1 MFGHKML
8 MSTEA
13 AALAGLG
20 MIQAP
25 ILGIGRYLENGT
37 LVEEFTRLSSPIACR
52 VHRSST
58 STQPITPSARI
69 YEVDRKC
76 AGTASRMTIRTV
88 RRTRQ
93 VRNTI
98 EKGVAFII
106 GR

>member
-52 VHRSST
+52 VHPWCEAIVPMLANAGSST
-58 STQPITPSARI
+58 NQ
-69 YEVDRKC
+69 
-76 AGTASRMTIRTV
+76 
-88 RRTRQ
+88 
-93 VRNTI
+93 
-98 EKGVAFII
+98 
-106 GR
+106 